1 MAGPLSD
8 ANQEIREAEER
19 ERARRAA
26 GTRRPKRLTD
36 MLLSQL
42 EELNLEGVRAVPP
55 RFDPLL
61 GELVETLEAWPGA
74 IARFRPLLRSG
85 VSTPRMIE
93 TIFEVQD
100 LIAPTRGR
108 SDDPADAEVSPL
120 EAPERRIWSVGG
132 FSR

>member
-1 MAGPLSD
+1 MAGPLSS

-26 GTRRPKRLTD
+26 GARRPKRLTD

-61 GELVETLEAWPGA
+61 GELVETLEEWPGA
-74 IARFRPLLRSG
+74 IGRFRPLLKSG
-85 VSTPRMIE
+85 VSTPRLID
-93 TIFEVQD
+93 TIFEVQE
-100 LIAPTRGR
+100 LIAPTRAR
-108 SDDPADAEVSPL
+108 SDDPADNVASPL

-132 FSR
+132 LGR

>member
-1 MAGPLSD
+1 MAGPLSS

-26 GTRRPKRLTD
+26 GARRPKRLTD

-42 EELNLEGVRAVPP
+42 EELNLEGVPTVPP

-61 GELVETLEAWPGA
+61 GELVETLDAWPGA
-74 IARFRPLLRSG
+74 IARFRPRLKSG
-85 VSTPRMIE
+85 GSTPRLID

-100 LIAPTRGR
+100 LIAPTR
-108 SDDPADAEVSPL
+108 EVSDEPGDREVFEPHERGIWPL
-120 EAPERRIWSVGG
+120 GGLRR
-132 FSR
+132 

>member
-1 MAGPLSD
+1 MAGPLSS

-26 GTRRPKRLTD
+26 GARRPKRLTD

-108 SDDPADAEVSPL
+108 SDDPADAEASPL
-120 EAPERRIWSVGG
+120 EATERRTWSVGG
-132 FSR
+132 FGR